1 MGLFKKKTVTKT
13 YDKENKDGDGTFAES
28 KTPTALIPHSP
39 ASPSIVSYVAME
51 RSDWQCL
58 ITGRSF

>member
-13 YDKENKDGDGTFAES
+13 YDKENKDGDGTFAGS
-28 KTPTALIPHSP
+28 KTPIALIPHSP

-51 RSDWQCL
+51 KIGLAMPYYR
-58 ITGRSF
+58 